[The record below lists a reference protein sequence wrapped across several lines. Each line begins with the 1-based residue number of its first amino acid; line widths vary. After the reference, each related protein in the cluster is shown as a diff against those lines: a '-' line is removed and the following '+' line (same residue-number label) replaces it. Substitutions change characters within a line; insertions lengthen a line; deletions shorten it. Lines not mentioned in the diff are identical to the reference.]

1 MASSDVIKI
10 GFDYRG
16 SLKQFLQETNNS
28 FDQVEKQGNKIII
41 KIDTNAKEVQ
51 KQLNSLTN
59 KKLKNLTIDLN
70 DKPLKQQSQMLDV
83 IKKQILNIVEMAN
96 KGYSLDQIINATN
109 AIDQLDSLEGKVKTV
124 SNEIKNTKKST
135 SGSLIDENQFKA
147 IIDLFTQMES
157 HLSSL
162 KSVISDV
169 GDGEEFSPLLTS
181 INRVSSAVSELSVA
195 TSKIKMNVGIDIGSD
210 ISEKLNQK
218 VAQVNSR
225 LLEAYKKMFSLM
237 RSSGKTNK
245 EMLQFFEPDGASVSE
260 LIGQYKGI
268 IERAI
273 AQFSTSIKKNGKL
286 VKSNAFKDLLGEN
299 YTAALKEIE
308 NAKRQ
313 LSRAESK
320 QGENG
325 ILENLFG
332 KTDLSG
338 VIEQLTLIV
347 SKLDEISI
355 SANKFTEFFKTGL
368 NVNAS
373 VEEINKLTSKVKE
386 LEAELTKIKSTSPV
400 TSSSVTGS
408 QQVVETSKNL
418 DSVVAS
424 EERVQRE
431 AKETASAVN
440 NIVFKPNTETF
451 DQIIAKFKI
460 LKEQAEQI
468 ETIIK
473 STQSGNVT
481 YTAKLKNGTTY
492 TLGEN
497 SHPQEIRAREIVY
510 ETKEEEKLAN
520 SIGKTR
526 EQTELARQAEEKRI
540 EVAQNNAINKHLEE
554 EFQKKQKLARQ
565 TEELA
570 QKNKELAL
578 SYTESASKKLS
589 DAISKYS
596 YGNSFDA
603 KSMMQQMNRGLVNFG
618 DLSNI
623 EAQIKTFDSI
633 IDKIIADLK
642 QSSTETEAALNKEI
656 QQEELKQK
664 QKDSFNKSNLNAIDM
679 EIQKREELGRLESA
693 QIKAQMTS
701 REALLS
707 QLQTSIKNYED
718 IYIAKEN
725 KTKSSEWTPNVKYTE
740 NLKALAAANKEL
752 SDFRTSMS
760 RVSNWS
766 AEQIDEMNR
775 LIGNCENAAN
785 AFKLLSAAEQG
796 FKSVSVEKTISK
808 INQLLKD
815 NPKYSQKA
823 KAELNALLKQLRSGD
838 ITNTTLSKIK
848 ADILKIK
855 NAEEAAKRS
864 GNSFMSIFKNKAV
877 YGFIG
882 QMQSYLSMY
891 LGFYGIINKIRSTI
905 TTVKELDTALID
917 LKKTTSMNS
926 VQLESFYYDSNDV
939 ARQMGVTTKEIIEQA
954 SAWSRLGYSSAEAST
969 EMAKLS
975 SQFASISP
983 GMDVTSS
990 QEGLVSIMKAWGL
1003 NYDQVKS
1010 EIMDPINRLGNTMA
1024 ESNQDIVEGMK
1035 RSAAALAA
1043 VGTSTKDAFAMF
1055 SGIQEVLQNAEKSGT
1070 ALRSVA
1076 LRIRS
1081 FDESTEE
1088 YSDDLANITGELV
1101 DLTKTAEH
1109 AEGVSIFK
1117 PGSTEEFKDLT
1128 DYFREIADIWDEMS
1142 QKQQNDFL
1150 LKAFGRT
1157 QAQAGSALI
1166 QNFKGVDKALKEME
1180 QSAGSADKEMSTI
1193 EQSIEYK
1200 SNNLKQIW
1208 VGVAQDIADR
1218 GTLGSIIDSLSAIS
1232 EGIGAVV
1239 GKLGLLKTAALAV
1252 TAALS
1257 FKNVGR
1263 VKMYTLCVVIV

>member
-41 KIDTNAKEVQ
+41 KIQTNAKEVQ

-225 LLEAYKKMFSLM
+225 LLEAYRKMFSLM
-237 RSSGKTNK
+237 KSSGKTNK

-355 SANKFTEFFKTGL
+355 SANKFTEIFKTGL

-400 TSSSVTGS
+400 TSSSVIGS

-431 AKETASAVN
+431 AVTTDKALD
-440 NIVFKPNTETF
+440 NISFTPNTEGF
-451 DQIIAKFKI
+451 DDIIAKFGI
-460 LKEQAEQI
+460 LREQAEQI
-468 ETIIK
+468 TKIIK
-473 STQSGNVT
+473 TTKQTSDGTNISYKAT
-481 YTAKLKNGTTY
+481 LKNGNSY
-492 TLGEN
+492 YLGEN
-497 SHPQEIRAREIVY
+497 STPQVLNANETVYDSNAIEKAYQEATKVNNALNETNSLLSSLKIPNDFEGSFSTLESEIKRLNSEFGSGKISATEYANSIKKAFSNYQTPIDNKSKDIWNDLTTSLDRYATLQKRIASNNALSTDVEEAKNLKHHIDDLKASDILPKDKLNIVDEKLRQINKTVTDLKAKFKESTFDSVQSSIDKYQKIINQANIYPKDFTPSVTY
-510 ETKEEEKLAN
+510 EKKLAN
-520 SIGKTR
+520 LANAKQELENYKASLQGV
-526 EQTELARQAEEKRI
+526 TEI
-540 EVAQNNAINKHLEE
+540 
-554 EFQKKQKLARQ
+554 
-565 TEELA
+565 
-570 QKNKELAL
+570 
-578 SYTESASKKLS
+578 TESQQNKL
-589 DAISKYS
+589 
-596 YGNSFDA
+596 NE
-603 KSMMQQMNRGLVNFG
+603 L
-618 DLSNI
+618 
-623 EAQIKTFDSI
+623 
-633 IDKIIADLK
+633 
-642 QSSTETEAALNKEI
+642 I
-656 QQEELKQK
+656 Q
-664 QKDSFNKSNLNAIDM
+664 
-679 EIQKREELGRLESA
+679 
-693 QIKAQMTS
+693 
-701 REALLS
+701 
-707 QLQTSIKNYED
+707 
-718 IYIAKEN
+718 
-725 KTKSSEWTPNVKYTE
+725 
-740 NLKALAAANKEL
+740 
-752 SDFRTSMS
+752 
-760 RVSNWS
+760 
-766 AEQIDEMNR
+766 
-775 LIGNCENAAN
+775 NCEKAAT
-785 AFKLLSAAEQG
+785 AFKNLSAAEKG
-796 FKSVSVEKTISK
+796 FKAVSVEKTISK

-823 KAELNALLKQLRSGD
+823 KAELNALLKQLQTGD
-838 ITNTTLSKIK
+838 ITNTTLSKIN
-848 ADILKIK
+848 ADILKIQ

-954 SAWSRLGYSSAEAST
+954 SAWSRLGYSSAEAAT

-983 GMDVTSS
+983 GMDTDQAQS
-990 QEGLVSIMKAWGL
+990 GLVSIMKAWSI
-1003 NYDQVKS
+1003 DPDKVKS
-1010 EIMDPINRLGNTMA
+1010 EILDPINILGNSFA
-1024 ESNQDIVEGMK
+1024 ESNADIVEGMK
-1035 RSAAALAA
+1035 RSASALSA
-1043 VGTSTKDAFAMF
+1043 VGTDYKDAFALF
-1055 SGIQEVLQNAEKSGT
+1055 TGAQEILQNAEVTGR
-1070 ALRSVA
+1070 ALRSISMRV
-1076 LRIRS
+1076 RGY
-1081 FDESTEE
+1081 DENSEDGFEQTSEE
-1088 YSDDLANITGELV
+1088 LQNITGDLI

-1109 AEGVSIFK
+1109 TQGVSIFK
-1117 PGSTEEFKDLT
+1117 PGSTEEFKDLV
-1128 DYFREIADIWDEMS
+1128 DYFGEIHDIWDEMS
-1142 QKQQNDFL
+1142 QKQQNDYL
-1150 LKAFGRT
+1150 QKAFGKT

-1166 QNFKGVDKALKEME
+1166 KNFDAVRGALEKME
-1180 QSAGSADKEMSTI
+1180 QSAGSADKEISTI

-1200 SNNLKQIW
+1200 TNNLKQIW

-1232 EGIGAVV
+1232 EGIGTVV